1 MEASICRKYKSCNF
15 IAFFEQGGSCD
26 TFGTSVHS
34 TGLNPNLYL
43 YAGEQWDADMA
54 QYYLR
59 AKYMDPNTG
68 RFFSRE
74 LFEGI
79 SSAVGP

>member
-1 MEASICRKYKSCNF
+1 MVAKKLFATQPLR
-15 IAFFEQGGSCD
+15 ALA
-26 TFGTSVHS
+26 GTLVHS
-34 TGLNPNLYL
+34 TGPTPNLYL
-43 YAGEQWDADMA
+43 YAGEQWDADLA

-59 AKYMDPNTG
+59 ARYMEPNTG